1 MATATIH
8 IDGGSRGN
16 PGPASY
22 AVVLRRPGHD
32 TIDECDRLGT
42 ATNNVAEYTAL
53 IRGLELARAY
63 GVRELEVFSDS
74 ELLVKQMRGEYK
86 VKNVELKGL
95 NAEAAALCRRLGV
108 VSFTHV
114 LRGQNREADR
124 LCNEALDGR
133 PRPRTAVTTATGGD
147 AGVTL
152 APVDARR
159 DDAIALLTGAAD
171 CWATRGL
178 AEPTVEDIV
187 DRLRAILTR
196 EPPRPA

>member
-1 MATATIH
+1 MPSATLH

-22 AVVLRRPGHD
+22 GVVLRRPGHD
-32 TIDECDRLGT
+32 TIDECNRLGT

-53 IRGLELARAY
+53 LRGLELARAY
-63 GVRELEVFSDS
+63 GVREVEVFSDS

-86 VKNVELKGL
+86 VKNVELKSL
-95 NAEAAALCRRLGV
+95 QAEAAALCRRLGV
-108 VSFTHV
+108 VTFTHI

-133 PRPRTAVTTATGGD
+133 PQPRVAATHTAGTDV
-147 AGVTL
+147 GVTL
-152 APVDARR
+152 TPVDPRR
-159 DDAIALLTGAAD
+159 DDAIALLAGAAD

-178 AEPTVEDIV
+178 AEPTVEEII

-196 EPPRPA
+196 ESS

>member
-1 MATATIH
+1 MPTASIH

-22 AVVLRRPGHD
+22 AVVLRRPGHE

-53 IRGLELARAY
+53 LRGLELARAY
-63 GVRELEVFSDS
+63 GVRELQVFSDS

-86 VKNVELKGL
+86 VKNIELKSL
-95 NAEAAALCRRLGV
+95 QAEAAALCRRLGV
-108 VSFTHV
+108 VNFTHV
-114 LRGQNREADR
+114 LRGQNRDADR

-133 PRPRTAVTTATGGD
+133 PRPRAALADATDTD

-152 APVDARR
+152 TPVDARR
-159 DDAIALLTGAAD
+159 DDAISLLSGAAD
-171 CWATRGL
+171 CWATQGL
-178 AEPTVEDIV
+178 AEPTVEEIV
-187 DRLRAILTR
+187 DRLRAIFTR
-196 EPPRPA
+196 EPK

>member
-1 MATATIH
+1 MPPATLH

-22 AVVLRRPGHD
+22 GVVLRRPGHD
-32 TIDECDRLGT
+32 AIDECDRLGT

-63 GVRELEVFSDS
+63 GVREVEIFSDS

-86 VKNVELKGL
+86 VKNVELKTL
-95 NAEAAALCRRLGV
+95 QAEAAAQCRRLGV
-108 VSFTHV
+108 VTFTHI

-133 PRPRTAVTTATGGD
+133 PRPRVAVTHATGSD

-152 APVDARR
+152 TPVDARR
-159 DDAIALLTGAAD
+159 DDAIAFLSGAAD
-171 CWATRGL
+171 VWATRGL
-178 AEPTVEDIV
+178 AEPTVEEVV

-196 EPPRPA
+196 EPK

>member
-1 MATATIH
+1 MPTATIH

-22 AVVLRRPGHD
+22 AVVFRRPGHE

-53 IRGLELARAY
+53 VRGLELARAY
-63 GVRELEVFSDS
+63 GVRELTVFSDS

-86 VKNVELKGL
+86 VKNADLKAL

-108 VSFTHV
+108 VNFAHV
-114 LRGQNREADR
+114 LRGQNRDADR

-133 PRPRTAVTTATGGD
+133 PRPRAAVAHATGSD

-152 APVDARR
+152 TPVDARR
-159 DDAIALLTGAAD
+159 DDAIALLAGAAD
-171 CWATRGL
+171 CWATQGL
-178 AEPTVEDIV
+178 AEPTVEEIV

-196 EPPRPA
+196 EAT